1 MRDPASE
8 AYRQYALAVA
18 KEGLA
23 YATTDLPRARA
34 LLREAAEH
42 YRTAIQSNPA
52 EKLFSEEHNS
62 IFSSAGAPLP
72 RVETSVQAYEAWVPA
87 GAPAPRVANS
97 GAGAVSGSKRAAGKR
112 LRNEH
117 VIEMKKAGLSD
128 ANIKAAIDGAAAT
141 EFDTS
146 PEGVTALSEAGVS
159 NEVILYM

>member
-23 YATTDLPRARA
+23 YATSDLPRARA

-42 YRTAIQSNPA
+42 YRTAIRNNPA

-72 RVETSVQAYEAWVPA
+72 LVESSVQAYEAWVPA
-87 GAPAPRVANS
+87 SESAPGKVAN
-97 GAGAVSGSKRAAGKR
+97 AGGGKRA
-112 LRNEH
+112 
-117 VIEMKKAGLSD
+117 
-128 ANIKAAIDGAAAT
+128 
-141 EFDTS
+141 
-146 PEGVTALSEAGVS
+146 
-159 NEVILYM
+159 